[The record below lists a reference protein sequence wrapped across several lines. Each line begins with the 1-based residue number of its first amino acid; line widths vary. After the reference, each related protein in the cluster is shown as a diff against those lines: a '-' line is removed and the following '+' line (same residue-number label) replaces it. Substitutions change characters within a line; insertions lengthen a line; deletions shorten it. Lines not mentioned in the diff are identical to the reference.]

1 MALPHRHREG
11 AFPDAVELAEPRVA
25 IAIRVPLDVLVPQD
39 RQRDVLALELAVNA
53 SPVRLGVAALA
64 RPGAGGPVELRFQFL
79 LGHRLA
85 QWPAQPGCGEAL
97 ERLADR
103 RWRNP
108 QSPRDLS
115 AGYPAP
121 KPQPNNLA
129 HMAHRDPL
137 CWHPIPPSDR
147 PKERTLCEPAEQLRA
162 IHSRAASS
170 RNGGRQHLGTLGGFK
185 SECRA
190 ASCRNPGRLRP
201 ESARLRPESASHRP
215 TSSHGRF

>member
-1 MALPHRHREG
+1 
-11 AFPDAVELAEPRVA
+11 
-25 IAIRVPLDVLVPQD
+25 

-64 RPGAGGPVELRFQFL
+64 RPGARGPVELRFQFL

-129 HMAHRDPL
+129 HMAHRDLSAGIQSLLRTGQRSGPYVSQQSSCAL
-137 CWHPIPPSDR
+137 STAGRHHPGMVGDIIS
-147 PKERTLCEPAEQLRA
+147 ERWV
-162 IHSRAASS
+162 ASN
-170 RNGGRQHLGTLGGFK
+170 RNAGRH
-185 SECRA
+185 
-190 ASCRNPGRLRP
+190 
-201 ESARLRPESASHRP
+201 HV
-215 TSSHGRF
+215 